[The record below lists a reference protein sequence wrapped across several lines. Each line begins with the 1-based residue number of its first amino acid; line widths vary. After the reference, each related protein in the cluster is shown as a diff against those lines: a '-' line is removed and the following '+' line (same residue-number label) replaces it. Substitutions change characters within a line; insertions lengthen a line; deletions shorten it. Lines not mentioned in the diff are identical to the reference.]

1 MKLPAATVCL
11 VLAGLL
17 PAKAIVFWNLD
28 NSANLDDPGTG
39 APWGSVAK
47 VIDAGN
53 TVLSGSAIYLGNGYL
68 LTADHVTMGTNSFS
82 HVTFDG
88 TNTFQ
93 IDPTYK
99 AGARDLGIQVASGVD
114 LAVFRLTIEPVGVP
128 AVSLLTSTNEVF
140 GGEAT
145 MIGWG
150 VGRDPST
157 PLESTNVTWGNAST
171 SDLRWGLNAPLDALT
186 INYLSYSMSALRTIA
201 GADGV
206 TFNPDGLG
214 DAEGAATLYD
224 SGSALFQ
231 KIDDV
236 WFLIGVA
243 TAVDNGNFS
252 IFGDDKV
259 AGADRGDANY
269 YARVSTYEQNIVA
282 VIPEPATV
290 SLLATGVLTLGLAAL
305 RRRRRSEPRSP
316 CSHR

>member
-1 MKLPAATVCL
+1 MKLLAISVCL
-11 VLAGLL
+11 VLAGLH
-17 PAKAIVFWNLD
+17 PARAIVFWNLD

-53 TVLSGSAIYLGNGYL
+53 TTLSGSAIYLGNGYL

-88 TNTFQ
+88 TNTFE
-93 IDPTYK
+93 IDPTFK
-99 AGARDLGIQVASGVD
+99 AGTRDLGIQVASGVD

-140 GGEAT
+140 GGGAT

-150 VGRDPST
+150 VGRDPSSG
-157 PLESTNVTWGNAST
+157 LESTNVTWGNAAT
-171 SDLRWGLNAPLDALT
+171 SALRWGLNAPLDSLT
-186 INYLSYSMSALRTIA
+186 INYLSYSMDALRTIA

-206 TFNPDGLG
+206 TFSPDGLG

-231 KIDDV
+231 KIDEV
-236 WFLIGVA
+236 WFLIGVT
-243 TAVDNGNFS
+243 TAVQNAGFS
-252 IFGDDKV
+252 IYGDDKV
-259 AGADRGDANY
+259 AGTGRGDANY
-269 YARVSTYEQNIVA
+269 YARISTYEQDIVA
-282 VIPEPATV
+282 VIPEPGTV
-290 SLLATGVLTLGLAAL
+290 SLLAAGAVASGLAAL
-305 RRRRRSEPRSP
+305 RRRRRQESRSP
-316 CSHR
+316 SGHC